1 MGDGMA
7 GAGVPFYIFPR
18 LYLHNYKRGLALGQE
33 TICYFNGC
41 RCRRTQT
48 GVAPF
53 YFKFMGIKTTIYGN
67 TGEDPVHINK
77 LH

>member
-1 MGDGMA
+1 MGDGM
-7 GAGVPFYIFPR
+7 AGVPFYIFPR

-48 GVAPF
+48 GVDPF

-67 TGEDPVHINK
+67 TGDDPVHINK